1 MTIDTTIAITADPKI
16 AQEYAFFQADPLTQA
31 QQNSYDLSR
40 SIDNAPAKDFA
51 WAKAMERARNRARP
65 TWDQDKARF
74 MASLE
79 AKKYAQAI
87 A

>member
-1 MTIDTTIAITADPKI
+1 MTITITLTTDPKI
-16 AQEYAFFQADPLTQA
+16 AQEYAYFQADPITQA
-31 QQNSYDLSR
+31 QQRDYDLSR

-65 TWDQDKARF
+65 TWEQEKARF
-74 MASLE
+74 KATLD